1 MQPALNGGSQ
11 KPIKISGGMGYWFG
25 REVGYNTYNSY
36 SDQLQPTN
44 LLISIRAPEMVH
56 NHHSRETL
64 GTKTVHCKRRR

>member
-25 REVGYNTYNSY
+25 REVGCNTYNSY

-44 LLISIRAPEMVH
+44 LLVSIRAPEMVH

-64 GTKTVHCKRRR
+64 GTKTVHCKS